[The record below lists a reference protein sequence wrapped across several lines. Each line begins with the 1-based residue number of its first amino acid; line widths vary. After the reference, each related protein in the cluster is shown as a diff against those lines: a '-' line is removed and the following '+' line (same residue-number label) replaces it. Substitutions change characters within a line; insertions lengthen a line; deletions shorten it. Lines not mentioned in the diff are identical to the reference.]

1 MTEFPGSQPPPI
13 DPAQPATPPPV
24 PTYVPTIYAEP
35 KKGPSALKIVLIIV
49 AIFVGLGLIG
59 VGFLSYGIYKVVQSS
74 HMTAST
80 QPVTEADLGGVPL
93 YPGAEQGKASVRMTI
108 AGKDMLTA
116 NFLTSD
122 SKEQV
127 IAFYQNNLGP
137 DAEVTTTGRGQTF
150 KLDKGAGESVM
161 VTISQNP
168 SLAGGQTQIVIMH
181 ATKAAAESQ

>member
-24 PTYVPTIYAEP
+24 PAYAPTIYTEP

-80 QPVTEADLGGVPL
+80 QPVTEADLG
-93 YPGAEQGKASVRMTI
+93 ASLSI
-108 AGKDMLTA
+108 PA
-116 NFLTSD
+116 
-122 SKEQV
+122 
-127 IAFYQNNLGP
+127 
-137 DAEVTTTGRGQTF
+137 
-150 KLDKGAGESVM
+150 
-161 VTISQNP
+161 P
-168 SLAGGQTQIVIMH
+168 SRAKP
-181 ATKAAAESQ
+181 ACA